1 MHKSQVIT
9 TFLPVVEEQEQSAA
23 WRLFH
28 VKYLCR
34 VARIH
39 TESLKFTQERPA
51 EGNEY
56 QGGGLGVAR
65 EMLTVS
71 LSASAMAEMIMEGA
85 SINLI
90 HQGDAKKIY
99 LDVHKHLHDWQQ
111 YSLYSV
117 HGRNVPEDDLRAFD
131 QLAAV
136 VYPHARFDIA
146 QTGADMLF
154 GNSKLSQVLGLTGGG
169 SRMGIGRF
177 TAQRQEERQAEAR
190 GSIETAER
198 HNPMVDAIIANPRGR
213 TSKWGA
219 HQDVPS

>member
-9 TFLPVVEEQEQSAA
+9 TFLPVVEEHEQTAA

-28 VKYLCR
+28 VKYRCR

-39 TESLKFTQERPA
+39 TESLEFTRERPA

-56 QGGGLGVAR
+56 QGGGLAVAR
-65 EMLTVS
+65 DMITVT
-71 LSASAMAEMIMEGA
+71 LSAAAMAEMIMEGA
-85 SINLI
+85 QIALLDEGS
-90 HQGDAKKIY
+90 AKSIY
-99 LDVHKHLHDWQQ
+99 LDVHQHLKDWQQ

-117 HGRNVPEDDLRAFD
+117 HGRNVPEDDLRALD

-136 VYPHARFDIA
+136 VYPHARYDIA

-154 GNSKLSQVLGLTGGG
+154 GSSKMADVLGLGRSA
-169 SRMGIGRF
+169 SRLGIGRF
-177 TAQRQEERQAEAR
+177 TAKRQEEREADAR
-190 GSIETAER
+190 GSVETAER

-219 HQDVPS
+219 HQDVPG

>member
-1 MHKSQVIT
+1 MHKTQVIT
-9 TFLPVVEEQEQSAA
+9 TFLPVVEEHEQSAA

-28 VKYLCR
+28 VKYRCR

-56 QGGGLGVAR
+56 QGGGLATAR
-65 EMLTVS
+65 EMITVS
-71 LSASAMAEMIMEGA
+71 LSAAAMAEMIMEGA
-85 SINLI
+85 SIALLGD
-90 HQGDAKKIY
+90 GDAKSIY
-99 LDVHKHLHDWQQ
+99 QDVHKHLHDWQQ

-131 QLAAV
+131 QLASV
-136 VYPHARFDIA
+136 VYPHARYDIA
-146 QTGADMLF
+146 QSHADMLY
-154 GNSKLSQVLGLTGGG
+154 GGTKMAQVLGLGQAS
-169 SRMGIGRF
+169 SRLGIGRF
-177 TAQRQEERQAEAR
+177 TAKRQEERLVEAR
-190 GSIETAER
+190 GAIETAER

-219 HQDVPS
+219 HRDVPG